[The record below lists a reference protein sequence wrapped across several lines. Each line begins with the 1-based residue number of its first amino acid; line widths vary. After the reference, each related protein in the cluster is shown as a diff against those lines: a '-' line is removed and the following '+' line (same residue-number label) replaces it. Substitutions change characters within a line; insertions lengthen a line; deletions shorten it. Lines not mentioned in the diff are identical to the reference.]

1 MTAGPFGGCPSSR
14 PRATFDFPRIESTY
28 VEYKR
33 SLQGVGTKKIRWS
46 DSIAA
51 VLWYHYRYCL
61 KEYRQFTESRE
72 RTTMGELI
80 TAVEMFS
87 VCCSMIA
94 S

>member
-46 DSIAA
+46 DSGGIVVLLPVLSKRISA
-51 VLWYHYRYCL
+51 VY
-61 KEYRQFTESRE
+61 
-72 RTTMGELI
+72 GEQR
-80 TAVEMFS
+80 ADHHG
-87 VCCSMIA
+87 
-94 S
+94 